1 MDAHLDTLR
10 ESLCTRLKPFGK
22 HVLLHARNPA
32 IEDERERTA
41 FGARL
46 GRHVADELLV
56 GGKAL
61 AVAALE
67 ATFGGEV
74 GIDDDEVA
82 VHRVV
87 ADGLQQEALAASVLA
102 DDEAKGGPAIGDDVD
117 IVQQGV
123 YLGFASDGDVGQADT
138 WHDATLEGV
147 EHGRCDALGDLGGHG
162 SSFRTGRAGRVIQ
175 GRNLR

>member
-1 MDAHLDTLR
+1 MRDAELVSGLGLVGVFAPEPLDDLGFGVLVIVDVGTVVHDEQLCEVKAVHELRERAHHFVDAHLDTLR

-87 ADGLQQEALAASVLA
+87 ADGFAA
-102 DDEAKGGPAIGDDVD
+102 
-117 IVQQGV
+117 
-123 YLGFASDGDVGQADT
+123 
-138 WHDATLEGV
+138 
-147 EHGRCDALGDLGGHG
+147 R
-162 SSFRTGRAGRVIQ
+162 SSCRFRICRR
-175 GRNLR
+175 